1 MIVKAGSQRS
11 RGRSQAECSSVVVA
25 GHGSQSAKGSIPASL
40 ISSGDATAQREG
52 GVEQE
57 QLRAR
62 LFRLQGQLK
71 KSLEDIE
78 DISHLTGVPRTG
90 ATLPAS

>member
-1 MIVKAGSQRS
+1 MRL
-11 RGRSQAECSSVVVA
+11 R
-25 GHGSQSAKGSIPASL
+25 SAKG
-40 ISSGDATAQREG
+40 GE
-52 GVEQE
+52 EQE

-62 LFRLQGQLK
+62 LFRVQGQLK

-78 DISHLTGVPRTG
+78 DISQLTGVPRTG

>member
-1 MIVKAGSQRS
+1 MF
-11 RGRSQAECSSVVVA
+11 RGGGCGPRIAV
-25 GHGSQSAKGSIPASL
+25 GHGLYSSI
-40 ISSGDATAQREG
+40 GDFIRRCVCAARRGE
-52 GVEQE
+52 EQE

-62 LFRLQGQLK
+62 LFRVQGQLK

-78 DISHLTGVPRTG
+78 DISQLTGVPRTG